1 VICIESHYVIHFVIV
16 QNNPMSGPAH
26 IVALANALERERRP
40 NAYVRPPP
48 TGGDQISVRLGT
60 ALLAHMDVIG
70 QASGWTRVQVL
81 TALIDRGL
89 FDLYANLSDE
99 TGEAIMEKLANAL
112 VPTMQDESLLL
123 CEVKRVAREE
133 AGDGCTLSPGPRP
146 EQFWILGQF
155 GAGGIPRMSIVV
167 DRHAASDFQ
176 NARPSQRDGMVE
188 RLRGRLAAQWREAME
203 RAGTELHLR
212 IDPGTLL

>member
-1 VICIESHYVIHFVIV
+1 M

-26 IVALANALERERRP
+26 IVALANSLERERRP

-48 TGGDQISVRLGT
+48 TGGDQISVRLGS
-60 ALLAHMDVIG
+60 ALLAHMDVLG
-70 QASGWTRVQVL
+70 KASGWTRVQVL

-99 TGEAIMEKLANAL
+99 IGEAIMKKLANEL
-112 VPTMQDESLLL
+112 VPTMHDESLLL
-123 CEVKRVAREE
+123 REVKRVAREE

-155 GAGGIPRMSIVV
+155 GAGGIPRLSIVI

-176 NARPSQRDGMVE
+176 NARPSQRDSMVE
-188 RLRGRLAAQWREAME
+188 QLRGRVAAQWREAIE

-212 IDPGTLL
+212 IDPGTLID

>member
-1 VICIESHYVIHFVIV
+1 
-16 QNNPMSGPAH
+16 MSGPAH
-26 IVALANALERERRP
+26 IVALANALDRERRP
-40 NAYVRPPP
+40 DAYARPPP

-60 ALLAHMDVIG
+60 ALLAHLDVIG

-99 TGEAIMEKLANAL
+99 TGEAIMEKLENEL

-123 CEVKRVAREE
+123 REMKRIAREE
-133 AGDGCTLSPGPRP
+133 AGDGCTLLPGPRP
-146 EQFWILGQF
+146 EQFWLLGLRKT
-155 GAGGIPRMSIVV
+155 GGIPRMSIVI

-176 NARPSQRDGMVE
+176 NASPSQRDTMVE
-188 RLRGRLAAQWREAME
+188 RVRSVLAAQWREAIE
-203 RAGTELHLR
+203 CAGTELHIR
-212 IDPGTLL
+212 IEPGMLV